1 MTGTS
6 RARMIEPAAEKSDL
20 QQGNTSVDTALWVLS
35 DGTAGMRLQAIGLAE
50 ALTRHRPELVISE
63 FQAVPHW
70 LIRMLP
76 RLGHW
81 ASFLPLYADAVDLSV
96 VQKRPIRGRH
106 ANLLITCGR
115 RMAGL
120 GLALRA
126 RARAEGARTQL
137 VHLQD
142 PKISPALF
150 DVLVVPK
157 HDRARGRNVITMAGS
172 LNRLTLESIQ
182 RSMME
187 LPSKWLVR
195 DKVPCVVVMLGGDN
209 SRYSISPKMTEAM
222 AERLRAFAE
231 SEPMRLVLIP
241 SPRTPAAL
249 LETLEASLAQNDV
262 RIVSPD
268 ETNPYPGILGVADA
282 IIVTSDSVNMAT
294 ESAITGKPVLI
305 AGWNVPA
312 DEMVGKVVGEAA
324 KNVGERGRIA
334 AFHRRMIDAGHTT
347 PLANSL
353 PRARFAALDEIDE
366 VCERVFK
373 ILER

>member
-1 MTGTS
+1 MTGTTQV
-6 RARMIEPAAEKSDL
+6 RMTQPAAEKLDL
-20 QQGNTSVDTALWVLS
+20 QPKNTSMDAALWVLS

-50 ALTRHRPELVISE
+50 ALARHRPELAINE
-63 FQAVPHW
+63 FQVIPHW
-70 LIRMLP
+70 LIRLLP
-76 RLGHW
+76 RLGHR
-81 ASFLPLYADAVDLSV
+81 ASFLPLYASAVDLSV
-96 VQKRPIRGRH
+96 VQKRPDRGRH
-106 ANLLITCGR
+106 ADLLITCGR
-115 RMAGL
+115 RMAGI

-137 VHLQD
+137 IHLQD
-142 PKISPALF
+142 PQLSPALF

-157 HDRARGRNVITMAGS
+157 HDRVRGRNVITMTGS

-182 RSMME
+182 RSMMD

-209 SRYSISPKMTEAM
+209 KRYRISPKMTTTM
-222 AERLRAFAE
+222 AARLRAFAE

-241 SPRTPAAL
+241 SRRTPAL
-249 LETLEASLAQNDV
+249 LVETLEASLGQKDV
-262 RIVSPD
+262 RIVGPN

-282 IIVTSDSVNMAT
+282 IIVTSDSVNMVT

-312 DEMVGKVVGEAA
+312 SEIVGGVTGEAA
-324 KNVGERGRIA
+324 KSVGERGRIA

-353 PRARFAALDEIDE
+353 PRKRFTALDEIDE
-366 VCERVFK
+366 VCGHIFR
-373 ILER
+373 ILDR

>member
-1 MTGTS
+1 MT
-6 RARMIEPAAEKSDL
+6 EPAAEKSNVQL
-20 QQGNTSVDTALWVLS
+20 GNASVNSALWVLS

-50 ALTRHRPELVISE
+50 ALARHRPGLVISE
-63 FQAVPHW
+63 FQAIPHW
-70 LIRMLP
+70 LIRLLP

-81 ASFLPLYADAVDLSV
+81 ASFLPLYAAAVDLSV
-96 VQKRPIRGRH
+96 VQKRPEHGRH
-106 ANLLITCGR
+106 ADVLITCGR

-126 RARAEGARTQL
+126 RARADGARTQL

-142 PKISPALF
+142 PQLSPALF
-150 DVLVVPK
+150 DALVVPK
-157 HDRARGRNVITMAGS
+157 HDRARGPNVITMTGS
-172 LNRLTLESIQ
+172 LNRLTLGSIQ
-182 RSMME
+182 RSMMD

-209 SRYSISPKMTEAM
+209 KRYRISPKMTKVM
-222 AERLRAFAE
+222 AARLRAFAK

-241 SPRTPAAL
+241 SRRTPPAL
-249 LETLEASLAQNDV
+249 LETLEASLGQNEV
-262 RIVSPD
+262 RIVSPN

-305 AGWNVPA
+305 AGWNVPSGEIL
-312 DEMVGKVVGEAA
+312 DKVEREAA

-334 AFHRRMIDAGHTT
+334 AFHRRMINAGHTK
-347 PLANSL
+347 PLANSI
-353 PRARFAALDEIDE
+353 PRARFTALDEIDE
-366 VCERVFK
+366 VCERVFR
-373 ILER
+373 LLGR